1 MIMRGL
7 RSIVSWR
14 TFLMGVVV
22 GYVVALGVHRAVAFQ
37 TAEGWWVEEVV
48 PYLTPRWSRP

>member
-1 MIMRGL
+1 MRGL

-14 TFLMGVVV
+14 TFLMGMVV
-22 GYVVALGVHRAVAFQ
+22 GYVAALGVHRAVAFK
-37 TAEGWWVEEVV
+37 TTEGWWVEEVV